1 MIVLC
6 LIMVIVVQLVLY
18 LSHGSGGNVLR
29 LWYRGLRIELSFMS
43 ML

>member
-18 LSHGSGGNVLR
+18 LGHGSGGNILR
-29 LWYRGLRIELSFMS
+29 LWYRGLPIELS
-43 ML
+43 L